1 MTEKKS
7 TGLILSVSLLCCAA
21 MALVDGLWMPGY
33 GIKSAIKIALFLL
46 FPFFCS
52 LIDRNVEYRSL
63 FRANKKGLLIAFALG
78 LGLFGVILGGYF
90 LLSPYFDFSNIASS
104 LTASTGVDGSNFIF
118 VALYISFVNSLL
130 EEFFFRGF
138 VFTNLKRCANRT
150 AAYLFSSLLFSLY
163 HTAMMIGWFSLP
175 LFLLVLVGLAVG
187 GVIFNFLNEKYN
199 TVFVSWIVHMFTNF
213 AINTIGFI
221 LLK

>member
-1 MTEKKS
+1 MGKKKS
-7 TGLILSVSLLCCAA
+7 VCLVLSVSLLCCAA
-21 MALVDGLWMPGY
+21 MAVVDGVWQPGY
-33 GIKSAIKIALFLL
+33 ALKSAVKIALFLL
-46 FPFFCS
+46 LPFLCS
-52 LIDRNVEYRSL
+52 LVDRQVEYRSL
-63 FRANKKGLLIAFALG
+63 FRGNKKGFLVALALG
-78 LGLFGVILGGYF
+78 VGLFGVILGGYF

-138 VFTNLKRCANRT
+138 VFTNLKRSANRT

-175 LFLLVLVGLAVG
+175 LFLLILTGLAVG
-187 GVIFNFLNEKYN
+187 GAIFNWLNEKYD

-213 AINTIGFI
+213 AINAIGFI

>member
-1 MTEKKS
+1 MKNA
-7 TGLILSVSLLCCAA
+7 TGVILISLFCCAL
-21 MALVDGLWMPGY
+21 MAVVDGIWMPGY

-46 FPFFCS
+46 FPFVCS
-52 LIDRNVEYRSL
+52 LIDRNVEYGSL

-104 LTASTGVDGSNFIF
+104 LTSSTGVDGSNFIF
-118 VALYISFVNSLL
+118 VALYISFINSLL

-138 VFTNLKRCANRT
+138 VFTNLKRSANRT
-150 AAYLFSSLLFSLY
+150 FAYLFSSLLFSLY

-175 LFLLVLVGLAVG
+175 LFLLILVGLAVG
-187 GVIFNFLNEKYN
+187 GAIFNFLNEKYN